1 MSKFLLICFVIS
13 ILLGCSELQRKQVDE
28 VVIGTDDFVDAV
40 NDAVEGPGG
49 ALIPPEYR
57 APIILAAGVI
67 GLLTGIW
74 KDFRSRQARNA
85 LTEVIIGVDI
95 LKKLNDETGA
105 AVKDAMNSAQG
116 GATRKLVEKV
126 RSGI

>member
-1 MSKFLLICFVIS
+1 
-13 ILLGCSELQRKQVDE
+13 
-28 VVIGTDDFVDAV
+28 V
-40 NDAVEGPGG
+40 NDAVEGQGG
-49 ALIPPEYR
+49 ALIPPEYKG
-57 APIILAAGVI
+57 PIILTMGVI
-67 GLLTGIW
+67 GMITGIW

-85 LTEVIIGVDI
+85 LTEVIIGVDT

-126 RSGI
+126 RSAI